1 MSDTDLRA
9 SLDMLAR
16 VGREAGLDEGMARSE
31 GEKVAA
37 AVLENSSGPSGAHKL
52 WGESVGRPAHDFF
65 TAVPRGRRYA
75 SIPTTLLSTLVAEGS
90 PRAAGYAQALADVA
104 TAAATVSGAGS
115 VAIGKATSVVQ
126 AQLSA
131 AGVAPAHGPGTPT
144 EGLTP
149 PSATPSGGPGM
160 PAAPAGG
167 PGTSPSGQGAGH
179 GDLQAWSNDLLR
191 RAMDQGDRIREM
203 LGHLPGTPGGGQP
216 PAGGDPQGAPGQYGI
231 PQNPLTDGDPVGE
244 GATGQ
249 AQEDPAGTPPA
260 QEEEEPEDERSVEE
274 LLAELDA
281 LIGLGPVKAEI
292 HRQVAV
298 LRMDARRQEAGLKV
312 VTLTRHLVFV
322 GNPGTGKTTV
332 ARLVGGIYRALG
344 LLSKGQLVEVDR
356 SELVAGYLGQTAAK
370 TSDVV
375 ASALGGVLFI
385 DEAYSL
391 NGDQYGKESIDT
403 LVKEMED
410 HRDDL
415 VVIVAGYPEPMAEFV
430 ASNPGLE
437 SRFRTIIE
445 FQDYSDDELVAI
457 QATLAEGMDYD
468 IHPDAAQR
476 FREILAATPRGPSF
490 GNGRFSRNLLEAAIG
505 RHAWRLRDT
514 KDATIEELRTLQ
526 REDFEDRDAVDLA
539 VQDAGMP
546 SGLDDPSPHGDA
558 WLDDADAPAPEDA
571 DAPPTD
577 DADAAPTEDE
587 NAPGPDDADAP
598 STDDEAR

>member
-1 MSDTDLRA
+1 MSATDLRSA
-9 SLDMLAR
+9 VDLLAR
-16 VGREAGLDEGMARSE
+16 VGREAGLDEGMARAE
-31 GEKVAA
+31 GENVAA
-37 AVLENSSGPSGAHKL
+37 AVLEQPGPNGAHRL

-75 SIPTTLLSTLVAEGS
+75 SIPTTLLSTLVAESS

-104 TAAATVSGAGS
+104 TAAATVSGAGA
-115 VAIGKATSVVQ
+115 VAIGKATSVAQ

-144 EGLTP
+144 AGLTP
-149 PSATPSGGPGM
+149 PGAVGGNQ
-160 PAAPAGG
+160 GG
-167 PGTSPSGQGAGH
+167 GGQGSVGQGSVGQSGAPDQ

-203 LGHLPGTPGGGQP
+203 LGHLPGTPGGGLP
-216 PAGGDPQGAPGQYGI
+216 TSPAGAPGAPVPGQDGI
-231 PQNPLTDGDPVGE
+231 PADGAALGE
-244 GATGQ
+244 SLTGQ
-249 AQEDPAGTPPA
+249 AQEDPAGTAPA
-260 QEEEEPEDERSVEE
+260 EEEEPEDERSVEE

-281 LIGLGPVKAEI
+281 LIGLEPVKAEI

-298 LRMDARRQEAGLKV
+298 LKMDARRQEAGLKV

-370 TSDVV
+370 TSEVV

-445 FQDYSDDELVAI
+445 FEDYSDDELVAI
-457 QATLAEGMDYD
+457 QGVLAAGMDYD
-468 IHPDAAQR
+468 IDTEAAER
-476 FREILAATPRGPSF
+476 FQEILAATPRGPSF
-490 GNGRFSRNLLEAAIG
+490 GNGRFSRNMLEAAIG
-505 RHAWRLRDT
+505 RHAWRLRDD
-514 KDATIEELRTLQ
+514 KDADIDELRTLQ
-526 REDFEDRDAVDLA
+526 REDFEDRDAIDLSVEDVDT
-539 VQDAGMP
+539 
-546 SGLDDPSPHGDA
+546 SPGEDA
-558 WLDDADAPAPEDA
+558 WLEDVDAPAP
-571 DAPPTD
+571 
-577 DADAAPTEDE
+577 
-587 NAPGPDDADAP
+587 
-598 STDDEAR
+598 DDEDR